1 MRKGPLV
8 FKKAVIV
15 GLFFVSHVMGTGGA
29 SGADLPCTVCAGVQA
44 VDLTTA
50 LEGLANAPIIGE
62 DDTFFLAWTVP
73 LDGTAETDSI
83 DNVRGAGAK
92 PWMRA
97 VFRTPQPIADNLDR
111 LETELEELAALIRG
125 GGEGLFVQAVWLP
138 NEGPIDV
145 RDHAFLIKRAAVAV
159 TGASLGAKF
168 IAGPL
173 EADPESLRA
182 LYREEVA
189 AYLDLIALA
198 PGDDLTAA
206 VATLGELDPGK
217 PVVLDALPISG
228 EPEKTVARVAESAA
242 AGFAVT
248 FFEAGTVTAADLAPL
263 KLMAR
268 ELQGNLV
275 FDPYLS
281 PSGARASWSFVR
293 EDLGLRVIAE
303 MEPGTADLELVF
315 TDARFRTPMAVDLMT
330 GEERYLY
337 DTSQDA
343 NGLTVRLHEPEEVVL
358 LRLERLS
365 AEELDGFGQQID
377 VGAGREIPVEEIL
390 RRLQAFE
397 DAQGRRLDHFQA
409 TRSLHLRFQAAQG
422 AFEASYEGDFFFRHD
437 HGFDWVWR
445 DFYVGGV
452 KWKSKKI
459 PSVPLIQPEKVAS
472 LPAEIRFTKDYDYR
486 LRGTATA
493 DGRDCWVID
502 FRPLKPVPGRSLYR
516 GTVWVDREIH
526 ARVKTRATQVGLE
539 GSVLAA
545 EETRF
550 YVPLDHNGLQSE
562 WTAESFVLPVRISG
576 QQTFSILS
584 ATLPVEVETEIT
596 DIRINGEGFERNRA
610 AALASDATMLRDTD
624 DGLRYLKKGETGERF
639 VETEFDSD
647 RLFLVGGVFWDESVD
662 YPLPLAGVNYLD
674 LDFKGTG
681 AQIDVFFAGAF
692 LASGIADPQL
702 FGSRWNGGVN
712 LNGLFFK
719 ARDELFRDG
728 VVVPEEDVKRRT
740 ASADVFIGRPLARFL
755 NFELT
760 YGLRMEDFSRADDT
774 SEDFVIPQDT
784 LTNYFRGVVQ
794 YNRAGYRL
802 RLSGSLNSRSDWE
815 FWGLP
820 GNDEYDPDQADYQ
833 QWQARFGKT
842 WWFPKFR
849 RVRVFFEHLDG
860 SNLDRFSGYDFG
872 MFGDASVSGYPS
884 GLVRAEKAN
893 GAHILAGI
901 NYFEKI
907 RFDFKADA
915 VWASNAMTGLDNE
928 LLAGIGVEG
937 TMTLPWQL
945 IMNFEAGYAVAGP
958 GKGGIALRV
967 FFLKLFP
974 GS

>member
-1 MRKGPLV
+1 LLRKSV
-8 FKKAVIV
+8 VV
-15 GLFFVSHVMGTGGA
+15 GLFIAAHFIGTGGA
-29 SGADLPCTVCAGVQA
+29 SGADLPCSVCAGVRCA
-44 VDLTTA
+44 DPEDALDALTA
-50 LEGLANAPIIGE
+50 EPKLG
-62 DDTFFLAWTVP
+62 DDDSFFLAWTVP
-73 LDGTAETDSI
+73 LDGTADPDSI
-83 DNVRGAGAK
+83 DNVLRAGAK
-92 PWMRA
+92 PWMRV
-97 VFRTPQPIADNLDR
+97 VFRTPQPIAENLDR
-111 LETELEELAALIRG
+111 LEAELEELAGLVRD
-125 GGEGLFVQAVWLP
+125 GGEGLFVQAVWQP
-138 NEGPIDV
+138 DGGAINF

-159 TGASLGAKF
+159 TGASQSASF
-168 IAGPL
+168 IVGPL
-173 EADPESLRA
+173 EADPESLRS
-182 LYREEVA
+182 LYREEIA
-189 AYLDLIALA
+189 AYIDLIALA

-206 VATLGELDPGK
+206 AAMLAELDPGK
-217 PVVLDALPISG
+217 PVVLDALPMPG
-228 EPEKTVARVAESAA
+228 EPEKAVAGVAEFGA
-242 AGFAVT
+242 AGFAVI
-248 FFEAGTVTAADLAPL
+248 FFEADSVGPADLAPL
-263 KLMAR
+263 KWMAR
-268 ELQGNLV
+268 ELRGNLV
-275 FDPYLS
+275 FDPYSS
-281 PSGARASWSFVR
+281 PSGAHSSWAFVR

-303 MEPGTADLELVF
+303 PEPGSTDLELVF
-315 TDARFRTPMAVDLMT
+315 ADPQFRTPTVVDLTT
-330 GEERYLY
+330 GVERYLY
-337 DTSQDA
+337 DSSRDA
-343 NGLTVRLHEPEEVVL
+343 DGLTVRLHEPDDVVL
-358 LRLERLS
+358 LRLERPS
-365 AEELDGFGQQID
+365 AEELDAFGQEID
-377 VGAGREIPVEEIL
+377 VGAGREVPVEEIL

-397 DAQGRRLDHFQA
+397 DAQARRLDHFQA

-422 AFEASYEGDFFFRHD
+422 AFEASYAGDFFFRQD

-472 LPAEIRFTKDYDYR
+472 MPADIRLTKDYDYR
-486 LRGTATA
+486 LRGTAIV

-502 FRPLKPVPGRSLYR
+502 FRPLEAAPGRSLYR

-526 ARVKTRATQVGLE
+526 ARVRTRATQVGLE

-550 YVPLDHNGLQSE
+550 YVPFDNNGLQSD
-562 WTAESFVLPVRISG
+562 WTAESFVLAVRISG

-596 DIRINGEGFERNRA
+596 DLRINSEEFERNRT

-647 RLFLVGGVFWDESVD
+647 RLFIVGGVFWDESVD

-692 LASGIADPQL
+692 LAAGIADPQL
-702 FGSRWNGGVN
+702 FGSRWNGGAN

-719 ARDELFRDG
+719 AKDELFRDG

-740 ASADVFIGRPLARFL
+740 ASADVFVGRPLARFI

-774 SEDFVIPQDT
+774 AEEFTIPQDT
-784 LTNYFRGVVQ
+784 LTHSLRGNVQ

-802 RLSGSLNSRSDWE
+802 RLSGGMNRRSDWQ

-820 GNDEYDPDQADYQ
+820 DNDEYNPDQKDFFR
-833 QWQARFGKT
+833 WQARFGKT
-842 WWFPKFR
+842 WWLPKFR

-872 MFGDASVSGYPS
+872 MFGDASVSGYQG

-907 RFDFKADA
+907 RFDLKADA

-928 LLAGIGVEG
+928 FLAGIGIEG

-958 GKGGIALRV
+958 GKGNIALRV

>member
-1 MRKGPLV
+1 MIG
-8 FKKAVIV
+8 I
-15 GLFFVSHVMGTGGA
+15 GGA
-29 SGADLPCTVCAGVQA
+29 FGADLPCSVCAGVRCSDPTVA
-44 VDLTTA
+44 LDGLTIEPKLGDGDA
-50 LEGLANAPIIGE
+50 
-62 DDTFFLAWTVP
+62 FFVAWTVP
-73 LDGTAETDSI
+73 LDGTADYDSI
-83 DNVRGAGAK
+83 NDVRRAGAK
-92 PWMRA
+92 PWLRV
-97 VFRTPQPIADNLDR
+97 VFRTPQPITDNLDR
-111 LETELEELAALIRG
+111 LELELEELAALVRG
-125 GGEGLFVQAVWLP
+125 GGESLFVQAVWLP
-138 NEGPIDV
+138 GGGAIDV

-159 TGASLGAKF
+159 TGASPDANF

-182 LYREEVA
+182 LYREEIA
-189 AYLDLIALA
+189 AYLDLIAFA
-198 PGDDLTAA
+198 PGDDLMAA
-206 VATLGELDPGK
+206 VAALGELDPGK
-217 PVVLDALPISG
+217 PVVLDALPMSG
-228 EPEKTVARVAESAA
+228 MPEKSVARVAAYAA
-242 AGFAVT
+242 AGFAIT
-248 FFEAGTVTAADLAPL
+248 FFEADRVTAADLAPL
-263 KLMAR
+263 KWMAR
-268 ELQGNLV
+268 ELHGNLV
-275 FDPYLS
+275 FDPYSS
-281 PSGARASWSFVR
+281 PSGAKSARAFVR

-303 MEPGTADLELVF
+303 PEPGTVDLELVF
-315 TDARFRTPMAVDLMT
+315 ADAQFRTPTVVDLET

-337 DTSQDA
+337 DTSRGA
-343 NGLTVRLHEPEEVVL
+343 NGLTVRLHKPDDVVL
-358 LRLERLS
+358 LRLERPS
-365 AEELDGFGQQID
+365 AEELDAFGQEID
-377 VGAGREIPVEEIL
+377 VGAGREVPVEEIL

-397 DAQGRRLDHFQA
+397 DAQERRLDHFQA
-409 TRSLHLRFQAAQG
+409 SRSLHLRFQAAQG
-422 AFEASYEGDFFFRHD
+422 AFEASYAGEFFYRRD
-437 HGFDWVWR
+437 QGFDWVWR

-472 LPAEIRFTKDYDYR
+472 LPAEIRLTKDYDYR
-486 LRGTATA
+486 LRGTATV

-502 FRPLKPVPGRSLYR
+502 FRPLEPAPGRSLYR

-526 ARVKTRATQVGLE
+526 ARVRTRATQVGLE

-550 YVPLDHNGLQSE
+550 YVPVDSSGLQSE
-562 WTAESFVLPVRISG
+562 WNAESFVLPVRISG
-576 QQTFSILS
+576 QQTFSVLS

-596 DIRINGEGFERNRA
+596 DIRINGEGFDRNRD

-624 DGLRYLKKGETGERF
+624 DGLRYLKKGETGERY
-639 VETEFDSD
+639 VEAEFDSD

-681 AQIDVFFAGAF
+681 TQVDVFFAGAF
-692 LASGIADPQL
+692 LAAGIADPQL

-740 ASADVFIGRPLARFL
+740 ASADVFVGRPLARFL

-774 SEDFVIPQDT
+774 AEEFIVPQDT
-784 LTNYFRGVVQ
+784 ITSTFRGVVQ

-802 RLSGSLNSRSDWE
+802 RLSGGMNRRSDWQ

-820 GNDEYDPDQADYQ
+820 ENDEFHPDQEDYLR
-833 QWQARFGKT
+833 WQARFGKT
-842 WWFPKFR
+842 WWLPKFR
-849 RVRVFFEHLDG
+849 RIRVFFEHLDG

-872 MFGDASVSGYPS
+872 MFGDASVSGYQS

-893 GAHILAGI
+893 GAHLLAGI

-907 RFDFKADA
+907 RFDLRADA

-928 LLAGIGVEG
+928 LLAGIGLEG

-958 GKGGIALRV
+958 GKGKIALRV

>member
-1 MRKGPLV
+1 MSVTRNFVAGLV
-8 FKKAVIV
+8 CTIIV
-15 GLFFVSHVMGTGGA
+15 VGVGGVF
-29 SGADLPCTVCAGVQA
+29 GADLPCTVCAGVQA
-44 VDLTTA
+44 GDLTTVLDA
-50 LEGLANAPIIGE
+50 LVNEPKLGG
-62 DDTFFLAWTVP
+62 DDVFFLAWTVP
-73 LDGTAETDSI
+73 LDGTADVGSI
-83 DNVRGAGAK
+83 DAMRRTGAT
-92 PWMRA
+92 PWLRV
-97 VFRTPQPIADNLDR
+97 VFRTPQPVTDNLDS
-111 LETELEELAALIRG
+111 LEAELEALAALVRSG
-125 GGEGLFVQAVWLP
+125 GRSLFVQAVWLP
-138 NEGPIDV
+138 DGAAIDV
-145 RDHAFLIKRAAVAV
+145 RDHAFLIKRAAVTV
-159 TGASLGAKF
+159 TGASPDANF

-173 EADPESLRA
+173 KADPKSLRA

-189 AYLDLIALA
+189 AYLDLIALD
-198 PGDDLTAA
+198 PGDDPTAA

-217 PVVLDALPISG
+217 PVVLDALPMPAKPG
-228 EPEKTVARVAESAA
+228 KAVARVAEFAA

-248 FFEAGTVTAADLAPL
+248 FFEAGAVTAADLAPL
-263 KLMAR
+263 KWMAR
-268 ELQGNLV
+268 EFRGNLV
-275 FDPYLS
+275 YDPFSS
-281 PSGARASWSFVR
+281 PSGAQAAWTFVR

-303 MEPGTADLELVF
+303 SELGTTDLELSF
-315 TDARFRTPMAVDLMT
+315 ADAQVRTPTAVDLAT
-330 GEERYLY
+330 GEEKHLY
-337 DTSQDA
+337 DTGRGVD
-343 NGLTVRLHEPEEVVL
+343 GLTVRLHDPDAVVL
-358 LRLERLS
+358 LRLERPS
-365 AEELDGFGQQID
+365 AEELDAFGQQIE

-397 DAQGRRLDHFQA
+397 DAQARRLEHFQA
-409 TRSLHLRFQAAQG
+409 SRSLHLRFQAAQG
-422 AFEASYEGDFFFRHD
+422 AFEASYAGEFFYRRD

-472 LPAEIRFTKDYDYR
+472 MPVEIRLTKDYDYR
-486 LRGTATA
+486 LRGTANV

-502 FRPLKPVPGRSLYR
+502 FRPLEPAPGRSLYR

-526 ARVKTRATQVGLE
+526 ARVRTRATQVGLE

-550 YVPLDHNGLQSE
+550 YVPLDRSGLQSG

-596 DIRINGEGFERNRA
+596 DIRINGEGFDRNRD
-610 AALASDATMLRDTD
+610 AALASEATMLRDTD

-681 AQIDVFFAGAF
+681 AQVDVFFAGAF
-692 LASGIADPQL
+692 LAAGIADPQL

-712 LNGLFFK
+712 LSGLFFK
-719 ARDELFRDG
+719 ARDELFREG
-728 VVVPEEDVKRRT
+728 VVVPEEDVRRRT
-740 ASADVFIGRPLARFL
+740 ASADLFVGRPLARFL

-774 SEDFVIPQDT
+774 AEDFVLPQDT
-784 LTNYFRGVVQ
+784 LTHSFSSNVQ

-802 RLSGSLNSRSDWE
+802 RLAGGLNRRSDWQ

-820 GNDEYDPDQADYQ
+820 ENDEFHPDQQDYLR
-833 QWQARFGKT
+833 WQARFGKT
-842 WWFPKFR
+842 WWLPKFR
-849 RVRVFFEHLDG
+849 RVRVFIEHLDG

-872 MFGDASVSGYPS
+872 MFGDAVVPGYQS

-893 GAHILAGI
+893 GAHLLAGI

-907 RFDFKADA
+907 RFDLKADA

-928 LLAGIGVEG
+928 LLAGIGLEG

-958 GKGGIALRV
+958 GKGSIALRV

>member
-1 MRKGPLV
+1 MP
-8 FKKAVIV
+8 
-15 GLFFVSHVMGTGGA
+15 
-29 SGADLPCTVCAGVQA
+29 
-44 VDLTTA
+44 
-50 LEGLANAPIIGE
+50 EGDA
-62 DDTFFLAWTVP
+62 
-73 LDGTAETDSI
+73 
-83 DNVRGAGAK
+83 
-92 PWMRA
+92 
-97 VFRTPQPIADNLDR
+97 
-111 LETELEELAALIRG
+111 
-125 GGEGLFVQAVWLP
+125 
-138 NEGPIDV
+138 IDV

-159 TGASLGAKF
+159 TGASLDATF

-173 EADPESLRA
+173 KADPESLRA

-189 AYLDLIALA
+189 AYVDLIALA
-198 PGDDLTAA
+198 PGDDLMNTL
-206 VATLGELDPGK
+206 ATLGELDPGK
-217 PVVLDALPISG
+217 PMVLDALPMSG
-228 EPEKTVARVAESAA
+228 RPEKTVARVAESAA

-248 FFEAGTVTAADLAPL
+248 FFEAGPVTAADLAPL
-263 KLMAR
+263 KRMAR
-268 ELQGNLV
+268 ELRGDLV
-275 FDPYLS
+275 FDPYSS
-281 PSGARASWSFVR
+281 PSGADSAWAFVR
-293 EDLGLRVIAE
+293 EDLGLRVVV
-303 MEPGTADLELVF
+303 EPRPDTNDLEVVF
-315 TDARFRTPMAVDLMT
+315 ADAQLRTPTTVDLAT
-330 GEERYLY
+330 GEERHLY
-337 DTSQDA
+337 DTSRGVD
-343 NGLTVRLHEPEEVVL
+343 GLTIRLHDPDDVVM
-358 LRLERLS
+358 LRLERPS
-365 AEELDGFGQQID
+365 AEELEAFGQQID

-397 DAQGRRLDHFQA
+397 DALGRRLDHFQA
-409 TRSLHLRFQAAQG
+409 SRSLHLRFQAAQG
-422 AFEASYEGDFFFRHD
+422 AFEASYAGEFFYRRD

-472 LPAEIRFTKDYDYR
+472 MPAEIRFTKDYGYQ
-486 LRGTATA
+486 LRGTATM

-502 FRPLKPVPGRSLYR
+502 FRPLEPAPGRSLYR

-526 ARVKTRATQVGLE
+526 ARVRTRATQVGLE

-545 EETRF
+545 EETR
-550 YVPLDHNGLQSE
+550 YYASLDRSGLQSE

-596 DIRINGEGFERNRA
+596 DIRINGEDFDRDRD

-624 DGLRYLKKGETGERF
+624 DGLRYLKKGETGERI
-639 VETEFDSD
+639 VETDFDSD

-662 YPLPLAGVNYLD
+662 YPLPLAGVNYLE
-674 LDFKGTG
+674 LDFKDTG

-692 LASGIADPQL
+692 LAAGIADPQL

-712 LNGLFFK
+712 VNGLFFK
-719 ARDELFRDG
+719 ARDELFREG

-740 ASADVFIGRPLARFL
+740 ASADVFVGRPLARFL

-760 YGLRMEDFSRADDT
+760 YGLRTEDFSRADDT
-774 SEDFVIPQDT
+774 AEDFIIPRDT
-784 LTNYFRGVVQ
+784 LTSTFRGVVQ

-802 RLSGSLNSRSDWE
+802 RISGGINHRSDWE

-820 GNDEYDPDQADYQ
+820 GNDEYQPDQKDYSR
-833 QWQARFGKT
+833 WQARFGKT
-842 WWFPKFR
+842 WWLPKFR

-872 MFGDASVSGYPS
+872 MFGDASVSGYQS

-893 GAHILAGI
+893 GAHLQGGI

-907 RFDFKADA
+907 RFDLKADA

-928 LLAGIGVEG
+928 LLAGIGLEG

-945 IMNFEAGYAVAGP
+945 IMNFEAGYAIAGP
-958 GKGGIALRV
+958 GKGNIALRV

>member
-1 MRKGPLV
+1 
-8 FKKAVIV
+8 
-15 GLFFVSHVMGTGGA
+15 MGTGGA
-29 SGADLPCTVCAGVQA
+29 FGADLPCSVCAGLRCADPTV
-44 VDLTTA
+44 A
-50 LEGLANAPIIGE
+50 LDGLANEPKLG
-62 DDTFFLAWTVP
+62 DDDAFFLAWTVA
-73 LDGTAETDSI
+73 LDGTADFDSI
-83 DNVRGAGAK
+83 DNVRRTGAK
-92 PWMRA
+92 PWMRV

-111 LETELEELAALIRG
+111 LEAELEELAALVRG

-138 NEGPIDV
+138 DGGAIDV

-159 TGASLGAKF
+159 TGASPDASF

-182 LYREEVA
+182 LYSEEVA

-198 PGDDLTAA
+198 PGEDLMAA
-206 VATLGELDPGK
+206 IAMLGELDPGK
-217 PVVLDALPISG
+217 PVVLDALTMPG
-228 EPEKTVARVAESAA
+228 KPEKTVARVAEFAA

-248 FFEAGTVTAADLAPL
+248 FFEAGSVTAADLAPL
-263 KLMAR
+263 KWMAR
-268 ELQGNLV
+268 ELRGNLV
-275 FDPYLS
+275 FDPYSS
-281 PSGARASWSFVR
+281 PSGAHSARAFVR
-293 EDLGLRVIAE
+293 EDLGLRVIVE
-303 MEPGTADLELVF
+303 PEPGTTDLELVF
-315 TDARFRTPMAVDLMT
+315 TDAQFRTPTVVDLTT

-337 DTSQDA
+337 DTSRGA
-343 NGLTVRLHEPEEVVL
+343 NGLTVRLREPGDAVL
-358 LRLERLS
+358 LRLERPS
-365 AEELDGFGQQID
+365 AEELDAFGQQID
-377 VGAGREIPVEEIL
+377 VDAGREIPVEEIL

-397 DAQGRRLDHFQA
+397 DAQARRLDHFQA
-409 TRSLHLRFQAAQG
+409 SRSLHLRFQAAQG
-422 AFEASYEGDFFFRHD
+422 AFEASYVGDFFFRRD

-472 LPAEIRFTKDYDYR
+472 LPAEIRLTKDYDYR
-486 LRGTATA
+486 LRGTATV

-502 FRPLKPVPGRSLYR
+502 FRPLEPAPGRTLYR

-526 ARVKTRATQVGLE
+526 ARVRTRATQVGLE

-550 YVPLDHNGLQSE
+550 YVPLDRSGLQSE
-562 WTAESFVLPVRISG
+562 WTAESFVLPVRITG
-576 QQTFSILS
+576 QQTLSILS

-596 DIRINGEGFERNRA
+596 DIRINGEAFDRSRD

-624 DGLRYLKKGETGERF
+624 DGLRYLKKGESGERY

-681 AQIDVFFAGAF
+681 AQVDVFFAGAF
-692 LASGIADPQL
+692 LAAGIADPQL

-719 ARDELFRDG
+719 ARDELFREG

-740 ASADVFIGRPLARFL
+740 ASADVFVGRPLARFL

-774 SEDFVIPQDT
+774 AEDFIIPQDT

-802 RLSGSLNSRSDWE
+802 RLSGGINRRSGWE

-820 GNDEYDPDQADYQ
+820 ENDEFHPDQKDYQ
-833 QWQARFGKT
+833 RWQARFGKT
-842 WWFPKFR
+842 WWLPKFR

-872 MFGDASVSGYPS
+872 MFGDASVSGYQSGAGPRRKGKRRPPS
-884 GLVRAEKAN
+884 GR
-893 GAHILAGI
+893 HQ
-901 NYFEKI
+901 
-907 RFDFKADA
+907 
-915 VWASNAMTGLDNE
+915 
-928 LLAGIGVEG
+928 LLREN
-937 TMTLPWQL
+937 P
-945 IMNFEAGYAVAGP
+945 F
-958 GKGGIALRV
+958 
-967 FFLKLFP
+967 
-974 GS
+974 

>member
-1 MRKGPLV
+1 
-8 FKKAVIV
+8 
-15 GLFFVSHVMGTGGA
+15 MGAGGA
-29 SGADLPCTVCAGVQA
+29 SGADLPCSVCAGVRCA
-44 VDLTTA
+44 DPTVA
-50 LEGLANAPIIGE
+50 LDPLATEPKLGN
-62 DDTFFLAWTVP
+62 DDAFFLAWTVP
-73 LDGTAETDSI
+73 LDGTADSDAI
-83 DNVRGAGAK
+83 ENVRRAGAK
-92 PWMRA
+92 PWMR
-97 VFRTPQPIADNLDR
+97 VVLRTPQPIADNLDY
-111 LETELEELAALIRG
+111 LEAELEELAALVRG
-125 GGEGLFVQAVWLP
+125 GGGGLFVQAVWLP
-138 NEGPIDV
+138 DGVAIDV

-159 TGASLGAKF
+159 TGASPDASF

-173 EADPESLRA
+173 EADPESLRV

-198 PGDDLTAA
+198 PGGDLTAA
-206 VATLGELDPGK
+206 VETLGELDPGK
-217 PVVLDALPISG
+217 PMVLDAAPTPG
-228 EPEKTVARVAESAA
+228 KPEKTVARVAEFAA

-248 FFEAGTVTAADLAPL
+248 FFEAGPVTAADLAPL
-263 KLMAR
+263 KWMTR
-268 ELQGNLV
+268 ELRGNLV
-275 FDPYLS
+275 FDPYSS
-281 PSGARASWSFVR
+281 PSGAHSARAFVR
-293 EDLGLRVIAE
+293 EDLGLRVIVE
-303 MEPGTADLELVF
+303 PEPGTADLELVF
-315 TDARFRTPMAVDLMT
+315 TDAQFRTPTVVDLAT

-337 DTSQDA
+337 DTSRGAD
-343 NGLTVRLHEPEEVVL
+343 GLTVRLHEPDDAVL
-358 LRLERLS
+358 LRLERPS
-365 AEELDGFGQQID
+365 AEELDAFGQQID

-397 DAQGRRLDHFQA
+397 DAQARRLDHFQA
-409 TRSLHLRFQAAQG
+409 SRSLHLRFQAAQG
-422 AFEASYEGDFFFRHD
+422 AFEASYVGEFFYRRD

-445 DFYVGGV
+445 NFYVGGV
-452 KWKSKKI
+452 KWKSKRI

-472 LPAEIRFTKDYDYR
+472 LPADIRLTKDYDYR
-486 LRGTATA
+486 LRGTATVA
-493 DGRDCWVID
+493 GRDCWLID
-502 FRPLKPVPGRSLYR
+502 FRPLEPAPGRSLYR

-526 ARVKTRATQVGLE
+526 ARVRTRSTQVGLE

-550 YVPLDHNGLQSE
+550 YVPLDRSGLQSE

-576 QQTFSILS
+576 QQTLTILS

-596 DIRINGEGFERNRA
+596 DIRINGEGFDHSRE

-624 DGLRYLKKGETGERF
+624 DGLRYLKKGETGERY

-674 LDFKGTG
+674 LDFMGSG
-681 AQIDVFFAGAF
+681 AQVDVFFAGAF
-692 LASGIADPQL
+692 LAAGIADPQL
-702 FGSRWNGGVN
+702 FGSRWNGGAN

-719 ARDELFRDG
+719 ARNELFRDG
-728 VVVPEEDVKRRT
+728 VAVPEEDVKRRT
-740 ASADVFIGRPLARFL
+740 ASADLFVGRPLARFL
-755 NFELT
+755 NLELT

-774 SEDFVIPQDT
+774 AEDFIVPQDT

-802 RLSGSLNSRSDWE
+802 RLSGGVNRRSDWQ
-815 FWGLP
+815 FWGFP
-820 GNDEYDPDQADYQ
+820 ENDEFHPDQKDYLR
-833 QWQARFGKT
+833 WQARFGKT
-842 WWFPKFR
+842 WWLPKFR
-849 RVRVFFEHLDG
+849 RLRVFFEHLDG

-872 MFGDASVSGYPS
+872 MFGDASVSGYQS

-893 GAHILAGI
+893 GAHLLAGI

-907 RFDFKADA
+907 RFDLKADA

-928 LLAGIGVEG
+928 LLAGIGLEG

-958 GKGGIALRV
+958 GKGNIALRV

>member
-1 MRKGPLV
+1 MTLNTALSVIVVTLV
-8 FKKAVIV
+8 FEARLLYGGVQPNAVAAGIRV
-15 GLFFVSHVMGTGGA
+15 DDPAPVLSVFSRKPRLENEDLFFVSWNVA
-29 SGADLPCTVCAGVQA
+29 
-44 VDLTTA
+44 
-50 LEGLANAPIIGE
+50 
-62 DDTFFLAWTVP
+62 
-73 LDGTAETDSI
+73 LDGTADPTPISA
-83 DNVRGAGAK
+83 VRATGAT
-92 PWMRA
+92 PWLRA
-97 VFRTPQPIADNLDR
+97 IFRTPQPIAENLDH
-111 LETELEELAALIRG
+111 LETELEELASLVRG
-125 GGEGLFVQAVWLP
+125 AGEELFVQAVWLP
-138 NEGPIDV
+138 DGGAAEI

-159 TGASLGAKF
+159 TGASPTSNL

-173 EADPESLRA
+173 EDDPESLHA
-182 LYREEVA
+182 FYREEVA
-189 AYLDLIALA
+189 AYIDLIALG
-198 PGDDLTAA
+198 PGDNLTAA
-206 VATLGELDPGK
+206 LGILGELDPGK
-217 PVVLDALPISG
+217 PVVLDALPMPG
-228 EPEKTVARVAESAA
+228 NPKKAVARVAESAA
-242 AGFAVT
+242 AGIAIT
-248 FFEAGTVTAADLAPL
+248 FFEAGPVTAADLLPL
-263 KLMAR
+263 KWMAR
-268 ELQGNLV
+268 ELRGDLV
-275 FDPYLS
+275 LDPYSS
-281 PSGARASWSFVR
+281 PSGAQESWSFVR

-303 MEPGTADLELVF
+303 LEPGAADLELVF
-315 TDARFRTPMAVDLMT
+315 ADTQFRTPTVVDLTT

-337 DTSQDA
+337 ETSRDA
-343 NGLTVRLHEPEEVVL
+343 NGLTIRLHEPDEVVL
-358 LRLERLS
+358 LRLERPS
-365 AEELDGFGQQID
+365 ADELDAFGRQID

-397 DAQGRRLDHFQA
+397 DAQARRLDHFQA
-409 TRSLHLRFQAAQG
+409 SRSLHLRFQAAQG
-422 AFEASYEGDFFFRHD
+422 AFEASYAGEFFYRRD

-452 KWKSKKI
+452 KWKSQKI
-459 PSVPLIQPEKVAS
+459 PKVPLIQPEKVAS
-472 LPAEIRFTKDYDYR
+472 LPTEIRLTKDYDYR
-486 LRGTATA
+486 LRGTATV
-493 DGRDCWVID
+493 DDRDCWVID
-502 FRPLKPVPGRSLYR
+502 FRPLGPAPGRSLYR

-526 ARVKTRATQVGLE
+526 ARVRTRATQVGLE

-550 YVPLDHNGLQSE
+550 YAPLDRGGLQSE

-584 ATLPVEVETEIT
+584 ATLPVEVETEII

-639 VETEFDSD
+639 VETEADSD
-647 RLFLVGGVFWDESVD
+647 RFFLVGGVFWDESVD

-681 AQIDVFFAGAF
+681 AQVDVFFAGAF
-692 LASGIADPQL
+692 LAAGIADPQL

-719 ARDELFRDG
+719 ARDELFREG
-728 VVVPEEDVKRRT
+728 VVVPDEDVKRRT
-740 ASADVFIGRPLARFL
+740 ASADVFVGRSLARFL

-760 YGLRMEDFSRADDT
+760 YGLRREDFSRADDT
-774 SEDFVIPQDT
+774 AENFVLPKDT
-784 LTNYFRGVVQ
+784 LTRSFRGTLQ

-802 RLSGSLNSRSDWE
+802 RLSGGLNRRSDWE

-820 GNDEYDPDQADYQ
+820 GNDEYHPDQKDYLR
-833 QWQARFGKT
+833 WQARFGKT
-842 WWFPKFR
+842 WWLPKFR

-872 MFGDASVSGYPS
+872 MFGDATVSGYQG
-884 GLVRAEKAN
+884 GLVRAEKAD
-893 GAHILAGI
+893 GAHFLAGI

-907 RFDFKADA
+907 RFDLKADA
-915 VWASNAMTGLDNE
+915 VWASNAMTGLDSE
-928 LLAGIGVEG
+928 LLAGVGLEG

-958 GKGGIALRV
+958 GKGNIALRV

>member
-1 MRKGPLV
+1 
-8 FKKAVIV
+8 
-15 GLFFVSHVMGTGGA
+15 MGTGGA
-29 SGADLPCTVCAGVQA
+29 FGADLPCSVCAGVRCA
-44 VDLTTA
+44 DPTVA
-50 LEGLANAPIIGE
+50 LDGLAIEPKLG
-62 DDTFFLAWTVP
+62 DDDAFFLAWTVA
-73 LDGTAETDSI
+73 LDGTANIDSI
-83 DNVRGAGAK
+83 DNVRGVGAK
-92 PWMRA
+92 PWMR
-97 VFRTPQPIADNLDR
+97 VIFRTPQPIADNLDR
-111 LETELEELAALIRG
+111 LEAELEELAALVRG

-138 NEGPIDV
+138 DGGAIDV
-145 RDHAFLIKRAAVAV
+145 RDNAFLIKRAAVAV
-159 TGASLGAKF
+159 TGASPDASF

-217 PVVLDALPISG
+217 PLVLDALPMSG
-228 EPEKTVARVAESAA
+228 KPEKTVARVAESAA
-242 AGFAVT
+242 AGFVVT
-248 FFEAGTVTAADLAPL
+248 FFEAGRVTAADLAPL
-263 KLMAR
+263 KWMAR
-268 ELQGNLV
+268 ELHGNLV
-275 FDPYLS
+275 FDPYSS
-281 PSGARASWSFVR
+281 PSGAHSAWAFVR

-303 MEPGTADLELVF
+303 PEPGTADLELVF
-315 TDARFRTPMAVDLMT
+315 TDAQFRTPTVVDLVT

-337 DTSQDA
+337 DTSRGA
-343 NGLTVRLHEPEEVVL
+343 NGLIVRLHEPDDAVL
-358 LRLERLS
+358 LRLERPS
-365 AEELDGFGQQID
+365 AEELDAFGQQID

-397 DAQGRRLDHFQA
+397 DAQARRLDHFQA
-409 TRSLHLRFQAAQG
+409 SRSLHLRFQAAQG
-422 AFEASYEGDFFFRHD
+422 AFEASYVGDFFYRRD

-472 LPAEIRFTKDYDYR
+472 LPAEIRLTKDYDYR
-486 LRGTATA
+486 LRGTATV

-502 FRPLKPVPGRSLYR
+502 FRPLEPAPGRSLYR

-526 ARVKTRATQVGLE
+526 ARVRTRATQVGLE

-550 YVPLDHNGLQSE
+550 YVPLDRSGLQSE
-562 WTAESFVLPVRISG
+562 WTAENFVLPVRITG
-576 QQTFSILS
+576 QQTLSILS

-596 DIRINGEGFERNRA
+596 DIRINGEAFDRSRD

-624 DGLRYLKKGETGERF
+624 DGLRYLKKGESGERY

-674 LDFKGTG
+674 LDLKGTG
-681 AQIDVFFAGAF
+681 AQVDVFFAGAF
-692 LASGIADPQL
+692 LAAGIADPQL

-719 ARDELFRDG
+719 ARDELFREG

-740 ASADVFIGRPLARFL
+740 ASADVFVGRPLARFL

-774 SEDFVIPQDT
+774 AEDFIIPQDT
-784 LTNYFRGVVQ
+784 LTNYFQGVVQ

-802 RLSGSLNSRSDWE
+802 RLSGGINRRSGWE

-820 GNDEYDPDQADYQ
+820 ENDEFHPDQKDYQ
-833 QWQARFGKT
+833 RWQARFGKT
-842 WWFPKFR
+842 WWLPKFR

-872 MFGDASVSGYPS
+872 MFGDASVSGYQS

-893 GAHILAGI
+893 GAHLLAGI

-907 RFDFKADA
+907 RFDLKADA
-915 VWASNAMTGLDNE
+915 VWASNTMTGLDNE
-928 LLAGIGVEG
+928 LLAGIGLEG

-945 IMNFEAGYAVAGP
+945 IMNFEAGYAIAGP
-958 GKGGIALRV
+958 GKGNIALRV